1 MNAILTPACYSTTLE
16 IKKIGILIFFNVVH
30 FLWVQMVKKRE
41 EIVSKK
47 EAILSEKSELEMKKL
62 RSSQVI
68 NKVTNQLS
76 VSRFLWKGIILWP
89 FINCKFFN
97 LINFLSLIEHLNCID
112 QTGYSGQDDWW
123 EEPGTN
129 SHTSRGPAK
138 SEGGAESVT
147 GQPRHAGEEAQGPRG
162 EAPRGQTVVSSRG
175 AEVGV

>member
-1 MNAILTPACYSTTLE
+1 MNAILTPACYSTTFE

-76 VSRFLWKGIILWP
+76 VSLTRNSFWDLSKIVDFLIY
-89 FINCKFFN
+89 
-97 LINFLSLIEHLNCID
+97 INFLSLIEHLNCIH
-112 QTGYSGQDDWW
+112 QTGYGGQDDWW

>member
-1 MNAILTPACYSTTLE
+1 MYF
-16 IKKIGILIFFNVVH
+16 LIY
-30 FLWVQMVKKRE
+30 
-41 EIVSKK
+41 
-47 EAILSEKSELEMKKL
+47 
-62 RSSQVI
+62 
-68 NKVTNQLS
+68 
-76 VSRFLWKGIILWP
+76 
-89 FINCKFFN
+89 
-97 LINFLSLIEHLNCID
+97 INFLSLIEHLNCID
-112 QTGYSGQDDWW
+112 QTGYGGQDDWW